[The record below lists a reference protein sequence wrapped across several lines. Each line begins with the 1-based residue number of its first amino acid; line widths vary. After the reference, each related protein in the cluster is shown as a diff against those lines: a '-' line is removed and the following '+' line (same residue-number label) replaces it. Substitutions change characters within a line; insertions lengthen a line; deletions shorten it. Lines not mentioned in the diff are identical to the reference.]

1 MVSALNAFGPIAR
14 PTAANSPANSPANGL
29 AARPINESRF
39 LSPDDWTFPDTP
51 PAPMR
56 QPAWG
61 ADVWHSLAIPPHRQR
76 ASADPVADVPTG
88 AVVMGQESEEDHP
101 SPVRDLNAAFDAVL

>member
-14 PTAANSPANSPANGL
+14 PTAANSPANSPA
-29 AARPINESRF
+29 ARPINESRF
-39 LSPDDWTFPDTP
+39 LSPDDWTFPAAP

-61 ADVWHSLAIPPHRQR
+61 EDVWRRMAIRPYRQS

-88 AVVMGQESEEDHP
+88 AVVMGQESDEDDP
-101 SPVRDLNAAFDAVL
+101 PPVRDLNAAFDAVL